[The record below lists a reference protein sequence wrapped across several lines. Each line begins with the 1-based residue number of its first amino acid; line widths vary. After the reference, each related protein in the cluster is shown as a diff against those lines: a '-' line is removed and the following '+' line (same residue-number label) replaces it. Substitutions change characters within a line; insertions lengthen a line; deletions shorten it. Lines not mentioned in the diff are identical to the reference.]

1 MSLDNSLI
9 LFLYQKI
16 NKSHDRLS
24 SVHAC
29 MSIEHGQ
36 ICQIE
41 VKNNN
46 NLGLI
51 DVGDVKFFC
60 RKSDYKELKIILIV
74 LN

>member
-1 MSLDNSLI
+1 MPYN
-9 LFLYQKI
+9 
-16 NKSHDRLS
+16 
-24 SVHAC
+24 VHAC

-60 RKSDYKELKIILIV
+60 RKSDYKELKIILIALIKLKLMV
-74 LN
+74 QPFLTLSK

>member
-1 MSLDNSLI
+1 MPYN
-9 LFLYQKI
+9 
-16 NKSHDRLS
+16 
-24 SVHAC
+24 VHAS

-46 NLGLI
+46 NLGQI

-60 RKSDYKELKIILIV
+60 RKSDYKELKIILIT